1 MLRSGLIGRDI
12 LASRSPWLHEQ
23 EARALGLELKYE
35 LFDFKALGLGEEDL
49 KPMLRR
55 LSREG
60 YCGVNVTYPFKAAV
74 MPLLDSIDDGAVL
87 VGAVNTVA
95 MRDDRL
101 VGYNTDMIGFRD
113 SFARGLPG
121 ASLSRVLQLG
131 AGGAGAAVA
140 SALLSLGARRL
151 EIADVQRDRA
161 EALAERL
168 SQRFEQAHV
177 VAAGVESLDT
187 RGLSGVVNATPMG
200 MASHPG
206 SPLDPSQLRPDMW
219 VVDVVYFPLETLLL
233 RQAQEAGCRVLNGSG
248 MVVGQAALAF
258 EIMTGRVAD
267 QERMAQSFDQ
277 MPGAAA

>member
-35 LFDFKALGLGEEDL
+35 LFDFKVLGLAEADL
-49 KPMLRR
+49 EATLRR

-60 YCGVNVTYPFKAAV
+60 FCGVNVTYPFKAAV

-95 MRDDRL
+95 MRDGRL
-101 VGYNTDMIGFRD
+101 IGYNTDMIGFRD

-140 SALLSLGARRL
+140 SALLSLGARRI
-151 EIADVQRDRA
+151 EIADVQRERA
-161 EALAERL
+161 MALAERL
-168 SQRFEQAHV
+168 RLRFREADV
-177 VAAGVESLDT
+177 VSVAVDSLDT
-187 RGLSGVVNATPMG
+187 TGLSGVVNATPIG

-206 SPLDPSQLRPDMW
+206 SPLDSSQLRPDMW
-219 VVDVVYFPLETLLL
+219 VVDVIYFPLETELL
-233 RQAQEAGCRVLNGSG
+233 RQARDAGCRVLNGSG
-248 MVVGQAALAF
+248 MVIGQAALAF
-258 EIMTGRVAD
+258 EIMTGRVAN
-267 QERMAQSFDQ
+267 QQRMAHSFHQ
-277 MPGAAA
+277 MPAVPA